1 MQDDIKNDKTFNISV
16 NSTNKTMDYVNN
28 VTKSVIN
35 QTDNDQEI
43 ETSQEKEARNL
54 VRKAKEL
61 TKPRCCF
68 SLICS
73 TKEER
78 HMEIANLYYNAGD
91 LFKSAQNWLSAGR
104 CYENSSILKSK
115 VNHDPLID
123 YEKAYY
129 CYDKIDIGDD
139 AEKILEKMNLCLEK
153 KGKFFEIGKN
163 YENMAIKKEKKEKY
177 DLAIDYYLKAI
188 TYYDKD
194 RKHKNL
200 KTKIYVKL
208 AELMIIHNHSQANVK
223 VPIMLE
229 NIGNHYLKNI
239 MTKYQAKEY
248 FGRAIIARIYFNN
261 DINEAK
267 EYMYKFKKKDKTF
280 EESQIC
286 ILCSDI
292 ITCLEK
298 GDNYNLN
305 SSIQKLEEIYNKNDY
320 VTIILDKIIDREK
333 QKKKVNEEEKQE
345 NKEVEEEEEKG
356 NEENEIVEDNNINKE
371 EKKDDIDNIKQE
383 LQN

>member
-1 MQDDIKNDKTFNISV
+1 
-16 NSTNKTMDYVNN
+16 
-28 VTKSVIN
+28 
-35 QTDNDQEI
+35 
-43 ETSQEKEARNL
+43 
-54 VRKAKEL
+54 
-61 TKPRCCF
+61 
-68 SLICS
+68 
-73 TKEER
+73 
-78 HMEIANLYYNAGD
+78 
-91 LFKSAQNWLSAGR
+91 
-104 CYENSSILKSK
+104 
-115 VNHDPLID
+115 
-123 YEKAYY
+123 
-129 CYDKIDIGDD
+129 
-139 AEKILEKMNLCLEK
+139 
-153 KGKFFEIGKN
+153 
-163 YENMAIKKEKKEKY
+163 
-177 DLAIDYYLKAI
+177 
-188 TYYDKD
+188 
-194 RKHKNL
+194 
-200 KTKIYVKL
+200 
-208 AELMIIHNHSQANVK
+208 
-223 VPIMLE
+223 
-229 NIGNHYLKNI
+229 

-261 DINEAK
+261 GINEAK

-320 VTIILDKIIDREK
+320 VAIILDKIIDREK